1 MFIPTAFMLF
11 SRGWLKTKVLE
22 KNIDCTNSQS
32 LMFSVY
38 TKRYCGTLAFLTI
51 LIDFC
56 IHCEHY
62 AWFSPT
68 YGHGNRCKSGI
79 FASGG
84 TVSVVCGYAARCIT
98 TSYPK
103 RLGTV
108 SGDGKCSQETW
119 DRKSSVYNCPGRSIP
134 KIDCAPGAY
143 CNRSYLTNSTT
154 VIYRT
159 EGQRSNHL
167 ESAS

>member
-1 MFIPTAFMLF
+1 MVVLVSLHQTL
-11 SRGWLKTKVLE
+11 LCKTHVF
-22 KNIDCTNSQS
+22 ND
-32 LMFSVY
+32 
-38 TKRYCGTLAFLTI
+38 

-56 IHCEHY
+56 IHCDHY
-62 AWFSPT
+62 AWFSST

-84 TVSVVCGYAARCIT
+84 RVSEVLGYAARCIT

-154 VIYRT
+154 ER
-159 EGQRSNHL
+159 
-167 ESAS
+167 ESAIKPFGIGFMKMDNASEYELFD